1 MLNSEN
7 KPTLSIVLTE
17 TARKPAGQWVVS
29 QSPLSLCMS
38 GLPRFPSPHP
48 NLSA

>member
-7 KPTLSIVLTE
+7 KPTLSIALTE
-17 TARKPAGQWVVS
+17 TVRKPAGQWVVS

-38 GLPRFPSPHP
+38 GLLEPP
-48 NLSA
+48 LSKARAT